1 MERIK
6 LVEITKGKTG
16 TGLLVENDGFIS
28 LDLKENKT
36 IKEALEI
43 EDSKLP
49 NPFIVSAVFQKYG
62 IENANGRI
70 YPEDVLKREVEKYQ
84 KAINERR
91 AYGECYTDKA
101 LCLTE
106 NGWKPIADVKKG
118 EKVLTLNPET
128 QEVEI
133 QEVTYKTENDW
144 DGNMIH
150 IKGNHIDEMVTP
162 NHGFP
167 IYDRNHKFS
176 QFITAQ
182 ELQTG
187 NYSHFYIPKQGIWKG
202 DEPETIILKG
212 IPFDNLKCKTK
223 RCIEYGKPLS
233 IPTDIFCAFMGIY
246 LSEGHFRQKGY
257 GVCLTQK
264 KNEVCLKI
272 EDLLNSWGIK
282 YSISIRKN
290 GTKDYLI
297 SDGRLHEYCKQFGH
311 AKDKYIPLE
320 IKKLSSK
327 YLTIFYDWYVM
338 GDGRIRGYK
347 KYFSPDVF
355 SISKQMAMDLNEIQF
370 KMGFSGSFHEE
381 NRKILSQNSNNMFF
395 TYCSTVKGIYIDK
408 RFLNVETVP
417 YKGKVYCIEV
427 PNHIWYVM
435 ENGKCHWTKNCNH
448 PDEVAIDLG
457 RIAMNIIELHWEGHT
472 LVGKME
478 IPISKGFRNYGFI
491 SSYADM
497 VAQWLISGLKIG
509 VSSRGMGTVL
519 QQGDHLIVGNDYS
532 IICWDVVSTPSTPN
546 AWIESS
552 PEKLQPYIESKIETK
567 PVIKEDKYTKFEHW
581 LNG

>member
-84 KAINERR
+84 RVINERR
-91 AYGECYTDKA
+91 AYGE
-101 LCLTE
+101 L
-106 NGWKPIADVKKG
+106 
-118 EKVLTLNPET
+118 
-128 QEVEI
+128 
-133 QEVTYKTENDW
+133 
-144 DGNMIH
+144 
-150 IKGNHIDEMVTP
+150 
-162 NHGFP
+162 
-167 IYDRNHKFS
+167 
-176 QFITAQ
+176 
-182 ELQTG
+182 
-187 NYSHFYIPKQGIWKG
+187 
-202 DEPETIILKG
+202 
-212 IPFDNLKCKTK
+212 
-223 RCIEYGKPLS
+223 
-233 IPTDIFCAFMGIY
+233 
-246 LSEGHFRQKGY
+246 
-257 GVCLTQK
+257 
-264 KNEVCLKI
+264 
-272 EDLLNSWGIK
+272 
-282 YSISIRKN
+282 
-290 GTKDYLI
+290 
-297 SDGRLHEYCKQFGH
+297 
-311 AKDKYIPLE
+311 
-320 IKKLSSK
+320 
-327 YLTIFYDWYVM
+327 
-338 GDGRIRGYK
+338 
-347 KYFSPDVF
+347 
-355 SISKQMAMDLNEIQF
+355 
-370 KMGFSGSFHEE
+370 
-381 NRKILSQNSNNMFF
+381 
-395 TYCSTVKGIYIDK
+395 
-408 RFLNVETVP
+408 
-417 YKGKVYCIEV
+417 
-427 PNHIWYVM
+427 
-435 ENGKCHWTKNCNH
+435 NH

-519 QQGDHLIVGNDYS
+519 QQGDHLIVGDDYS

-567 PVIKEDKYTKFEHW
+567 PIIKEDKYTKFEHW
-581 LNG
+581 LNS